1 MSTDSRA
8 KFQEI
13 LGKLREVY
21 RKLNRIDIN
30 NVEERKKLP
39 FINTR
44 DKLAGEIGRIEN
56 KIFEGILEDIRFN
69 EPSLQQG
76 IDNLNREIETA
87 NNIAKI
93 TETIDR
99 VLSIVTAVLSP
110 TRGIKSRNLYAL
122 LVGIDNYPQSVPSVP
137 LLNGCVNDITAIE
150 EYLKNQVAGEWKLI
164 EPRILTNEKA
174 TRQAIIDGF
183 QNYLCQA
190 GSDDIALFYYSGH
203 GGQEKA
209 PEEFWHLE
217 PDRLDETLVC
227 YDSRIEGNNDL
238 ADKELRYLLAKV
250 AKKNPRVIVI
260 LDSCHSGSGTR
271 NIPEGVRLAPEDTRD
286 RPLSSFI
293 FAEDASFKNLLLTSS
308 EVNKKKTGLDLPKGR
323 HILLA
328 ACRDDQYAKEHQG
341 DNGQTRGAFSYFFL
355 KSLEQTNGNLSYL
368 DLARNIEALVK
379 GKFQDQ
385 VPQLEATNPED
396 LKKSFL
402 GGAIPE
408 RPFYF
413 TLSYSTISNERG
425 WEIDGGVIQGI
436 PQSSSGNEATLLAI
450 FPTGSSPDDLKQLS
464 KTLGEV
470 KVTKVLTVKS
480 KVEITQTK
488 EDLDEN
494 QSYWA
499 VVISLPL
506 APLKV
511 YVQGNSAEGT
521 GIVLAKEALEKANS
535 GQKSLYV
542 KQVANSTDA
551 DFNLLVENG
560 QYWIIQDERPV
571 VAPIPEQPGY
581 TENSAKKAIQALE
594 AIARWTNIL
603 NLKSSNSSIKSNDVE
618 MEIIKYG
625 YEDKEG
631 NITPYEDS
639 DKSLSKSSEQCLEYE
654 YENGEWKRPVV
665 KVKLTNNSKQKLFCS
680 VLLLSND
687 YSVEPRIHYYP
698 NPENPDPYEEGTI
711 VLSGTNLEG
720 SNTFESFVFFEI
732 KEELLDKGITEEKDI
747 FKLIVSKTD
756 FNADLLQQDGLEPPP
771 AKRSL
776 SSCEGTLD
784 SLMLQVSTR
793 GSTQSRKKIDDW
805 IAKEVAVTIVK
816 PRDAEQLQPGKGAK
830 LLNGLVEVEPHPS
843 CLQAQVTLTTVSQTT
858 RDIGNLIVPPMLRD
872 EPGVIES
879 FQFTNSRGTDPGLS
893 AVELFAVNDV
903 NLVTKDTPL
912 TLLVNQTLEA
922 DEYLLPV
929 SYDGEFFLPL
939 GRGVKQG
946 EQTKIT
952 LERLPQPTTSSRSL
966 GSSIKIFFKK
976 VRASKLGHTNEYP
989 ILAAAEVREEN
1000 KKIEVTYKKD
1010 PKEVKNLV
1018 ASAQKIVLYIHGII
1032 GDTESMVGSVQ
1043 QAKVEVN
1050 GQQRPLREL
1059 YDLVL
1064 TFDYENLNT
1073 TIEENA
1079 RSLKQRLADMG
1090 LGANH
1095 GKELHIVAHSMGG
1108 LVSRWFIEREGGNQI
1123 VQHLV
1128 MLGTP
1133 NAGSPWPAVQ
1143 DMTFALLVLGL
1154 RQMPEMVW
1162 PAKAVA
1168 DLVVKSLEFVD
1179 ANVNALNQMQPDS
1192 EFFKAIANS
1201 RDPQIPY
1208 TIIAGDRSI
1217 PALKQQ
1223 SSRLGLL
1230 KEKLFTPVVNK
1241 VVDGLVFGGEPNDI
1255 AVHLTS
1261 IISVRG
1267 DRTPQPKVLPNVAC
1281 DHLTYFTS
1289 KAGLKALVDALY
1301 P

>member
-1 MSTDSRA
+1 MSINSEA
-8 KFQEI
+8 EAQAI
-13 LGKLREVY
+13 LEKLRQCD
-21 RKLNRIDIN
+21 RKLNQPKI
-30 NVEERKKLP
+30 L
-39 FINTR
+39 F
-44 DKLAGEIGRIEN
+44 AIEN
-56 KIFEGILEDIRFN
+56 ESDSAKREAFN
-69 EPSLQQG
+69 EKRVKIATKIREIENRRISELLADIKSNEASLQEG

-99 VLSIVTAVLSP
+99 VLNIVTAVLSP
-110 TRGIKSRNLYAL
+110 TRGIVNRNLYAL
-122 LVGIDNYPQSVPSVP
+122 LVGIDNYPQPIRS
-137 LLNGCVNDITAIE
+137 LKGCVNDITAIE
-150 EYLKNQVAGEWKLI
+150 TYLKNQIAGEWKLR

-190 GSDDIALFYYSGH
+190 GNDDIALFYYSGH

-227 YDSRIEGNNDL
+227 YDSRTEGNNDL

-250 AKKNPRVIVI
+250 AEKNPRVIVI

-271 NIPEGVRLAPEDTRD
+271 NIPEGVRLAPEDTRY

-293 FAEDASFKNLLLTSS
+293 FAEDASFKNLLLTSD

-385 VPQLEATNPED
+385 VPQLEATDPKD
-396 LKKSFL
+396 LKDSFL

-413 TLSYSTISNERG
+413 TLSYSTIPNERG
-425 WEIDGGVIQGI
+425 WEIDGGVLQGI
-436 PQSSSGNEATLLAI
+436 PKPVSADETTLLAI
-450 FPTGSSPDDLKQLS
+450 FPVGSTSEQLTQVS
-464 KTLGEV
+464 NASQAR
-470 KVTKVLTVKS
+470 VTQVLTQKS
-480 KVEITQTK
+480 KVEIIQG
-488 EDLDEN
+488 EEGLDKN
-494 QSYWA
+494 KSYWA
-499 VVISLPL
+499 VVTSLPL

-511 YVQGNSAEGT
+511 YIQGNLPEET
-521 GIVLAKEALEKANS
+521 GIVLAQKALEASNS

-542 KQVANSTDA
+542 KQVENSTDA
-551 DFNLLVENG
+551 DFTLIVSNG
-560 QYWIIQDERPV
+560 QYLITQGERPV
-571 VAPIPEQPGY
+571 VAPIPQQPGY
-581 TENSAKKAIQALE
+581 SKDAALEAIHALE
-594 AIARWTNIL
+594 AIARWRNIL
-603 NLKSSNSSIKSNDVE
+603 NLKSPQSSEIKFQDVE
-618 MEIIKYG
+618 MEINLIG
-625 YEDKEG
+625 YEGKDGKIKPNLDSNKSLTTSSE
-631 NITPYEDS
+631 IRLEYKYED
-639 DKSLSKSSEQCLEYE
+639 
-654 YENGEWKRPVV
+654 GEWKKPVIQ
-665 KVKLTNNSKQKLFCS
+665 VKLLNHRNQKLYAN
-680 VLLLSND
+680 VVNLAED
-687 YSVEPRIHYYP
+687 YSVAVP
-698 NPENPDPYEEGTI
+698 
-711 VLSGTNLEG
+711 
-720 SNTFESFVFFEI
+720 FFEDI
-732 KEELLDKGITEEKDI
+732 SSVTIPAQTAEGAGIVAGYDDISLSIPDEFLEQGITEYKDI

-756 FNADLLQQDGLEPPP
+756 FNASLLEQEGLKPPN
-771 AKRSL
+771 R
-776 SSCEGTLD
+776 G
-784 SLMLQVSTR
+784 TR
-793 GSTQSRKKIDDW
+793 GIESESSLDRLMDRVYSRNAARAGKKRDDW
-805 IAKEVAVTIVK
+805 IAKEVVVTIVK

-830 LLNGLVEVEPHPS
+830 LVNGLVEVQPHPS
-843 CLQAQVTLTTVSQTT
+843 LQAKVTLTTVSQTT
-858 RDIGNLIVPPMLRD
+858 RDIGNRIAPPILWD
-872 EPGVIES
+872 KQGVIES
-879 FQFTNSRGTDPGLS
+879 FQFTTSRGSDPGLS
-893 AVELFAVNDV
+893 AVELFDV
-903 NLVTKDTPL
+903 KGVESVTKDTPL
-912 TLLVNQTLEA
+912 TLLVNQVLEEG
-922 DEYLLPV
+922 EYLLPI
-929 SYDGEFFLPL
+929 SYDGEYCLPL

-946 EQTKIT
+946 DKIEIK
-952 LERLPQPTTSSRSL
+952 LERLPQTTTNSRSL

-989 ILAAAEVREEN
+989 ILAAAEVREEDQ
-1000 KKIEVTYKKD
+1000 KIEVIYKKD
-1010 PKEVKNLV
+1010 TKEVKNLV

-1050 GQQRPLREL
+1050 GQLRPLKEL

-1108 LVSRWFIEREGGNQI
+1108 LVSRWFIEREGGNKI

-1143 DMTFALLVLGL
+1143 DMTFALLGWGL
-1154 RQMPEMVW
+1154 NQMPEMVW
-1162 PAKAVA
+1162 PAKVVA
-1168 DLVVKSLEFVD
+1168 DLVAKSLEFVD
-1179 ANVNALNQMQPDS
+1179 GNVNALNQMQPDS
-1192 EFFKAIANS
+1192 EFFQAIANNP
-1201 RDPQIPY
+1201 DPQIPY

-1223 SSRLGLL
+1223 SSRLELL
-1230 KEKLFTPVVNK
+1230 KEKLFTPVVNQ

-1255 AVHLTS
+1255 AVHLAS
-1261 IISVRG
+1261 IKSVSG
-1267 DRTPQPKVLPNVAC
+1267 ARTPQPKVLPNVAC
-1281 DHLTYFTS
+1281 DHLTYFTTE
-1289 KAGLKALVDALY
+1289 AGLKALVDALHQ
-1301 P
+1301 